1 MEGIE
6 PEKNGKL
13 HIKQINISIMKY
25 IFKDKKK
32 CMKSEFEKM
41 NDERHEIPRKSE
53 GCTEYVVES
62 IFVRVVESEF
72 ALIRDMF
79 LKRA

>member
-6 PEKNGKL
+6 PEKNGTL

-53 GCTEYVVES
+53 GCTE
-62 IFVRVVESEF
+62 
-72 ALIRDMF
+72 
-79 LKRA
+79 